1 MDYLEL
7 MFAGFA
13 VFWAAIFAYLLWL
26 QMRVRSLRTEIERLE
41 ERLSEQEG
49 APTARA
55 AGAPH
60 NA

>member
-13 VFWAAIFAYLLWL
+13 AFWAAIFAYLVWL

-41 ERLSEQEG
+41 ERLAEQESAVSRG
-49 APTARA
+49 AAQPRGSA
-55 AGAPH
+55 
-60 NA
+60 

>member
-13 VFWAAIFAYLLWL
+13 VFWAAIFAYLVWL

-41 ERLSEQEG
+41 ERLAEQEAVPPRG
-49 APTARA
+49 TAPSRGSA
-55 AGAPH
+55 
-60 NA
+60 

>member
-13 VFWAAIFAYLLWL
+13 VFWAAIFAYLVWL

-41 ERLSEQEG
+41 ERLAEQESG
-49 APTARA
+49 APR
-55 AGAPH
+55 GATQPRGS
-60 NA
+60 A

>member
-13 VFWAAIFAYLLWL
+13 VFWAAIFAYLVWL

-41 ERLSEQEG
+41 ERLAEQEPV
-49 APTARA
+49 AQRRA
-55 AGAPH
+55 AEPH
-60 NA
+60 GST

>member
-13 VFWAAIFAYLLWL
+13 VFWAAIFAYLVWL

-41 ERLSEQEG
+41 ERLAEQELAAPRG
-49 APTARA
+49 AAQPRGSA
-55 AGAPH
+55 
-60 NA
+60 

>member
-13 VFWAAIFAYLLWL
+13 VFWAAIFAYLVWL

-41 ERLSEQEG
+41 ERLAEHEA
-49 APTARA
+49 APTRGA
-55 AGAPH
+55 AQPRGSV
-60 NA
+60 

>member
-13 VFWAAIFAYLLWL
+13 VFWAAIFAYLVWL

-41 ERLSEQEG
+41 ERLSEQESASPSRG
-49 APTARA
+49 AQSTGSA
-55 AGAPH
+55 
-60 NA
+60 